1 MMDAVRPPLRCRG
14 PARRAH
20 ARLAIL
26 FGVAVALVLALGL
39 RARAEDHAAT
49 QATAPSAQAARN
61 QLWAAL
67 RRALSAPAALPEPVR
82 EELRVHGLRVARLQR
97 IRALCIERKDQASLA
112 RADKLL
118 GRELERH
125 RVALNRIWPAPAPP
139 RAAARRAPQVKDD
152 DGDEQGEPEGE
163 DDDGE
168 EGKP

>member
-1 MMDAVRPPLRCRG
+1 MMHAVRPWLLSVFRWF
-14 PARRAH
+14 ALA
-20 ARLAIL
+20 LAI
-26 FGVAVALVLALGL
+26 VASE
-39 RARAEDHAAT
+39 RTRAEDHAAVE
-49 QATAPSAQAARN
+49 AAAPSAQVARK
-61 QLWAAL
+61 QLWASL
-67 RRALSAPAALPEPVR
+67 RHALSTPAALPEPVR
-82 EELRVHGLRVARLQR
+82 DELRLHAQRVARLQR

-139 RAAARRAPQVKDD
+139 RATARRSPPVRDD